1 MRYKPRKPDP
11 SSSRVDAIRPSTIP
25 VLRAAQMRPRIVA
38 EVLGITAASWAL
50 PVDAAAAK
58 VRCA

>member
-1 MRYKPRKPDP
+1 
-11 SSSRVDAIRPSTIP
+11 
-25 VLRAAQMRPRIVA
+25 MRPRIVA